1 MPDERLGLP
10 SASSAQRYALCPG
23 SFLLEKQSPPVEE
36 TQDATDGTKIHAALA
51 CEIDADE
58 LNDEQRKT
66 YESCDRDFDRV
77 VLGMGVSKVATNVRI
92 EERLFSRNKSF
103 SGKPDEV
110 VVFQDNTG
118 LVIDYKTGRNEVE
131 HATGNMQLRW
141 LAVLAAQNYGL
152 TKVTVAIIQPL
163 VGEPSV
169 CTYTTEDI
177 AQAESECD
185 AIIAA
190 LYEPNAPRNPS
201 LEACKYCKAKAIC
214 PEAQAAALEVAT
226 PLRNVPE
233 GTTPD
238 AIASTLTGPH
248 LAEFLKRSKLAEA
261 VIDACRAEAKRRLL
275 EGQDVPGFTL
285 KPGRTQEKITNPTE
299 VFNRFV
305 KLGGSEDAFLACV
318 TIGKE
323 KLKTAVKTATTLKG
337 KGLDAAFDTLL
348 ENCTET
354 KQTAQTLEEV

>member
-1 MPDERLGLP
+1 MSDERLGLP

-36 TQDATDGTKIHAALA
+36 TQDATDGTIIHEALA
-51 CEIDADE
+51 LDRSPDTLTES
-58 LNDEQRKT
+58 QRKV
-66 YESCDRDFDRV
+66 YEMCAAASRRLCSGRGDARCVDYER
-77 VLGMGVSKVATNVRI
+77 
-92 EERLFSRNKSF
+92 RLFNHSGSF
-103 SGKPDEV
+103 SGKPDV
-110 VVFQDNTG
+110 AVDYGNGTG
-118 LVIDYKTGRNEVE
+118 VIIDFKTGRNEVE
-131 HATGNMQLRW
+131 RAAGNMQLRW

-152 TKVTVAIIQPL
+152 SEVTVAIIQPL
-163 VGEPSV
+163 AGDPSV
-169 CTYTTEDI
+169 CTYTAEDL
-177 AQAESECD
+177 AQAEAECD

-214 PEAQAAALEVAT
+214 PEAQAAAMDVAT

-238 AIASTLTGPH
+238 AIAATLTGPH

-261 VIDACRAEAKRRLL
+261 VIDACRAEAKRRLA

-285 KPGRTQEKITNPTE
+285 KPGRIQEKITNPTE

-305 KLGGSEDAFLACV
+305 KLGGSEEAFLACV

-337 KGLDAAFDTLL
+337 KGLDAAFDALL
-348 ENCTET
+348 DNCTET